1 MKQYLLYFLTIGLFS
16 ACSWGQSFNDSS
28 LTGTWK
34 GTSICQV
41 KPSPCN
47 DEIAVY
53 HISKGEKPNSFHI
66 IANKIIDGKEED
78 MAVDDFSYNP
88 ADGSLFCYIDKYKVT
103 VKLRVKGRTI
113 EGELTRDD
121 KVSRIIKLG
130 KISDR

>member
-1 MKQYLLYFLTIGLFS
+1 MKQYLLYLMTIGLFS

-28 LTGTWK
+28 LTGIWK

-66 IANKIIDGKEED
+66 IANK
-78 MAVDDFSYNP
+78 
-88 ADGSLFCYIDKYKVT
+88 
-103 VKLRVKGRTI
+103 
-113 EGELTRDD
+113 
-121 KVSRIIKLG
+121 
-130 KISDR
+130 